1 MAISTESRFF
11 GLDLNQLKAD
21 VLKTWRRAPQWP
33 PLSWLR
39 PEQMLRLVPA
49 EGAPTVVWES
59 GQPVAKPGREPAFWA
74 VELPEHMVLRKT
86 VALPALDPQ
95 DCASAAELEVQA
107 ISPFAADDLLWG
119 YTELSRSSK
128 AVKLLVVLA
137 SRTQTEPYLQARVA
151 EQLHLQTLKG
161 QTKAES
167 LEQPEVWVFA
177 PERNPVVF
185 QGFGEHARYAWG
197 RKRLWWNVSGVALA
211 LLLLA
216 AIAGTP
222 TAQLRLR
229 AIEATHAYE
238 GMAAKTADVVA
249 KRESLIQSA
258 DKVAGLSELLAERI
272 DGVQVLSMLTKVLP
286 DDTALQSARI
296 QGSKVTISGLTE
308 NASALMQKLS
318 NQDGVK
324 DVRAP
329 SAATRMGG
337 GNKESF
343 TIELG
348 LDAKVFGPKTV
359 LEAEA
364 AAKQE
369 PVQPAAAAPAAE
381 GGSPAAPAP
390 TSPAATAPGAPAASP
405 GTDTRVQPKAS
416 VGGGKS
422 GPTLGGTKS
431 GPSLGGSKP
440 SSPPPAAEQGGKNP

>member
-21 VLKTWRRAPQWP
+21 ILKTWRRAPQWP

-39 PEQMLRLVPA
+39 PAQTLRLVPA

-59 GQPVAKPGREPAFWA
+59 GEPVLKPGREPVFWA
-74 VELPEHMVLRKT
+74 LELPEHMVLRKT

-128 AVKLLVVLA
+128 GVKLLVVLA
-137 SRTQTEPYLQARVA
+137 SRAQTEPYLQAQVA
-151 EQLHLQTLKG
+151 QQLHLQTLKG
-161 QTKAES
+161 QSKAES

-177 PERNPVVF
+177 PERRPVVF
-185 QGFGEHARYAWG
+185 QGFGEQARYALG
-197 RKRLWWNVSGVALA
+197 RKRLWWNVAGVALA
-211 LLLLA
+211 VLLLA
-216 AIAGTP
+216 AIAATP
-222 TAQLRLR
+222 TAQLRMR

-249 KRESLIQSA
+249 KRDTLIQSA

-272 DGVQVLSMLTKVLP
+272 DGVQVLSMLTNVLP

-318 NQDGVK
+318 NQEGVK

-359 LEAEA
+359 VEA
-364 AAKQE
+364 AAKPQPVE
-369 PVQPAAAAPAAE
+369 PAAGAPVGADAPPAPVAPAPVPAAADAPAA
-381 GGSPAAPAP
+381 GAVPDSAPRPASRA
-390 TSPAATAPGAPAASP
+390 
-405 GTDTRVQPKAS
+405 
-416 VGGGKS
+416 
-422 GPTLGGTKS
+422 TLGGSTK
-431 GPSLGGSKP
+431 PRASLGGSVT
-440 SSPPPAAEQGGKNP
+440 PPAEAGGKQP

>member
-405 GTDTRVQPKAS
+405 GTDTRVPPKAS

>member
-21 VLKTWRRAPQWP
+21 ILKTWRRAPQWP

-39 PEQMLRLVPA
+39 PAQMLRLVPA

-59 GQPVAKPGREPAFWA
+59 GEPVLKPGREPVFWA
-74 VELPEHMVLRKT
+74 LELPEHMVLRKT

-137 SRTQTEPYLQARVA
+137 SRAQTEPYLQAQVA
-151 EQLHLQTLKG
+151 QQLHLQTLKG
-161 QTKAES
+161 QSKAES

-177 PERNPVVF
+177 PERRPVVF
-185 QGFGEHARYAWG
+185 QGFGEQARYALG
-197 RKRLWWNVSGVALA
+197 RKRLWWNVAGVALA
-211 LLLLA
+211 VLLLA
-216 AIAGTP
+216 AIAATP
-222 TAQLRLR
+222 TAQLRMR

-238 GMAAKTADVVA
+238 GMVAKTADVVA
-249 KRESLIQSA
+249 KRDTLIQSA

-272 DGVQVLSMLTKVLP
+272 DGVQVLSMLTNVLP

-318 NQDGVK
+318 NQEGVK

-359 LEAEA
+359 VEA
-364 AAKQE
+364 AAKPQPVE
-369 PVQPAAAAPAAE
+369 PAAGAPVGADAPPAPVAPAPVPAAA
-381 GGSPAAPAP
+381 
-390 TSPAATAPGAPAASP
+390 GAPAAGAVPDSAP
-405 GTDTRVQPKAS
+405 RPAS
-416 VGGGKS
+416 RA
-422 GPTLGGTKS
+422 TLGGSTK
-431 GPSLGGSKP
+431 PRASLGGSVT
-440 SSPPPAAEQGGKNP
+440 PPAEAGGKQP

>member
-21 VLKTWRRAPQWP
+21 ILKTWRRAPKWP

-39 PEQMLRLVPA
+39 PAQMLRLVPA

-59 GQPVAKPGREPAFWA
+59 GEPVLKPGREPVFWA
-74 VELPEHMVLRKT
+74 LELPEHMVLRKT

-137 SRTQTEPYLQARVA
+137 SRAQTEPYLQAQVA
-151 EQLHLQTLKG
+151 QQLHLQTLKG
-161 QTKAES
+161 QSKAES

-177 PERNPVVF
+177 PERRPVVF
-185 QGFGEHARYAWG
+185 QGFGEQARYALG
-197 RKRLWWNVSGVALA
+197 RKRLWWNVAGVALA
-211 LLLLA
+211 VLLLA
-216 AIAGTP
+216 AIAATP
-222 TAQLRLR
+222 TAQLRMR

-238 GMAAKTADVVA
+238 GMAAKTADIVA
-249 KRESLIQSA
+249 KRDTLIQSA

-272 DGVQVLSMLTKVLP
+272 DGVQVLSMLTNVLP

-318 NQDGVK
+318 NQEGVK

-359 LEAEA
+359 VEA
-364 AAKQE
+364 AAKPQPVE
-369 PVQPAAAAPAAE
+369 PAAGAPVGADAPPAPVAPASVPAAAA
-381 GGSPAAPAP
+381 
-390 TSPAATAPGAPAASP
+390 GAPAAGAIPDSAP
-405 GTDTRVQPKAS
+405 RPAS
-416 VGGGKS
+416 RA
-422 GPTLGGTKS
+422 TLGGSTK
-431 GPSLGGSKP
+431 PRASLGGSVT
-440 SSPPPAAEQGGKNP
+440 PPAEAGGKQP

>member
-21 VLKTWRRAPQWP
+21 ILKTWRRAPQWP

-39 PEQMLRLVPA
+39 PAQTLRLVPA

-59 GQPVAKPGREPAFWA
+59 GEPVLKPGREPVFWA
-74 VELPEHMVLRKT
+74 LELPEHMVLRKT

-128 AVKLLVVLA
+128 GVKLLVVLA
-137 SRTQTEPYLQARVA
+137 SRAQTEPYLQAQVA
-151 EQLHLQTLKG
+151 QQLHLQTLKG
-161 QTKAES
+161 QSKAES

-177 PERNPVVF
+177 PERRPVVF
-185 QGFGEHARYAWG
+185 QGFGEQARYALG
-197 RKRLWWNVSGVALA
+197 RKRLWWNVAGVALA
-211 LLLLA
+211 VLLLA
-216 AIAGTP
+216 AIAATP
-222 TAQLRLR
+222 TAQLRMR

-249 KRESLIQSA
+249 KRDTLIQSA

-272 DGVQVLSMLTKVLP
+272 DGVQVLSMLTNVLP

-318 NQDGVK
+318 NQEGVK

-359 LEAEA
+359 VEA
-364 AAKQE
+364 AAKPQPVE
-369 PVQPAAAAPAAE
+369 PAAGAPVGADAPPAPVAPAPVPAAA
-381 GGSPAAPAP
+381 
-390 TSPAATAPGAPAASP
+390 GAPAAGAVPDSAP
-405 GTDTRVQPKAS
+405 RPAS
-416 VGGGKS
+416 RA
-422 GPTLGGTKS
+422 TLGGSTK
-431 GPSLGGSKP
+431 PRASLGGSVT
-440 SSPPPAAEQGGKNP
+440 PPAEAGGRQP

>member
-21 VLKTWRRAPQWP
+21 ILKTWRRAPQWP

-39 PEQMLRLVPA
+39 PAQMLRLVPA

-59 GQPVAKPGREPAFWA
+59 GEPVLKPGREPVFWA
-74 VELPEHMVLRKT
+74 LELPEHMVLRKT

-119 YTELSRSSK
+119 YTELSRSRK

-137 SRTQTEPYLQARVA
+137 SRAQTEPYLQAQVA
-151 EQLHLQTLKG
+151 QQLHLQTLKG
-161 QTKAES
+161 QSKAES

-177 PERNPVVF
+177 PERRPVVF
-185 QGFGEHARYAWG
+185 QGFGEQARYALG
-197 RKRLWWNVSGVALA
+197 RKRLWWNVAGVALA
-211 LLLLA
+211 VLLLA
-216 AIAGTP
+216 AIAATP
-222 TAQLRLR
+222 TAQLRMR

-249 KRESLIQSA
+249 KRDTLIQSA

-272 DGVQVLSMLTKVLP
+272 DGVQVLSMLTNVLP

-318 NQDGVK
+318 NQEGVK

-359 LEAEA
+359 VEA
-364 AAKQE
+364 AAKPQPVE
-369 PVQPAAAAPAAE
+369 PAAGAPVGADAPPAPVAPAPVPAAA
-381 GGSPAAPAP
+381 
-390 TSPAATAPGAPAASP
+390 GAPAAGAVPDSAP
-405 GTDTRVQPKAS
+405 RPAS
-416 VGGGKS
+416 RA
-422 GPTLGGTKS
+422 TLGGSTK
-431 GPSLGGSKP
+431 PRASLGGSVT
-440 SSPPPAAEQGGKNP
+440 PPAEAGGKQP

>member
-21 VLKTWRRAPQWP
+21 ILKTWRRAPQWP

-39 PEQMLRLVPA
+39 PAQMLRLVPA
-49 EGAPTVVWES
+49 EGVPTVVWES
-59 GQPVAKPGREPAFWA
+59 GEPVLKPGREPVFWA
-74 VELPEHMVLRKT
+74 LELPEHMVLRKT

-137 SRTQTEPYLQARVA
+137 SRAQTEPYLQAQVA
-151 EQLHLQTLKG
+151 QQLHLQTLKG
-161 QTKAES
+161 QSKAES

-177 PERNPVVF
+177 PERRPVVF
-185 QGFGEHARYAWG
+185 QGFGEQARYALG
-197 RKRLWWNVSGVALA
+197 RKRLWWNVAGVALA
-211 LLLLA
+211 VLLLA
-216 AIAGTP
+216 AIAATP
-222 TAQLRLR
+222 TAQLRMR

-249 KRESLIQSA
+249 KRDTLIQSA

-272 DGVQVLSMLTKVLP
+272 DGVQVLSMLTNVLP

-318 NQDGVK
+318 NQEGVK

-359 LEAEA
+359 VEA
-364 AAKQE
+364 AAKPQPVE
-369 PVQPAAAAPAAE
+369 PAAGAPVGADAPPAPVAPAPVPAAA
-381 GGSPAAPAP
+381 
-390 TSPAATAPGAPAASP
+390 GAPAAGAVPDSAP
-405 GTDTRVQPKAS
+405 RPAS
-416 VGGGKS
+416 RA
-422 GPTLGGTKS
+422 TLGGSTK
-431 GPSLGGSKP
+431 PRASLGGSVT
-440 SSPPPAAEQGGKNP
+440 PPAEAGGKQP

>member
-21 VLKTWRRAPQWP
+21 ILKTWRRAPQWP

-39 PEQMLRLVPA
+39 PAQMLRLVPA

-59 GQPVAKPGREPAFWA
+59 GEPVLKPGREPVFWA
-74 VELPEHMVLRKT
+74 LELPEHMVLRKT

-137 SRTQTEPYLQARVA
+137 SRSQTEPYLQAQVA
-151 EQLHLQTLKG
+151 QQLHLQTLKG
-161 QTKAES
+161 QSKAES

-177 PERNPVVF
+177 PERRPVVF
-185 QGFGEHARYAWG
+185 QGFGEQARYALG
-197 RKRLWWNVSGVALA
+197 RKRLWWNVAGVALA
-211 LLLLA
+211 VLLLA
-216 AIAGTP
+216 AIAATP
-222 TAQLRLR
+222 TAQLRMR

-249 KRESLIQSA
+249 KRDTLIQSA

-272 DGVQVLSMLTKVLP
+272 DGVQVLSMLTNVLP

-318 NQDGVK
+318 NQEGVK

-359 LEAEA
+359 VEA
-364 AAKQE
+364 AAKPQPVE
-369 PVQPAAAAPAAE
+369 PAAGAPVGADAPPAPVAPAPVPAAA
-381 GGSPAAPAP
+381 
-390 TSPAATAPGAPAASP
+390 GAPAAGAVPDSAP
-405 GTDTRVQPKAS
+405 RPAS
-416 VGGGKS
+416 RA
-422 GPTLGGTKS
+422 TLGGSTK
-431 GPSLGGSKP
+431 PRASLGGSVT
-440 SSPPPAAEQGGKNP
+440 PPAEAGGKQP

>member
-21 VLKTWRRAPQWP
+21 ILKTWRRAPQWP

-49 EGAPTVVWES
+49 EAAPTVVWES
-59 GQPVAKPGREPAFWA
+59 GAVVDRPGREPVFWA
-74 VELPEHMVLRKT
+74 VELPEQMVLRKT
-86 VALPALDPQ
+86 VTLPALDPQ

-137 SRTQTEPYLQARVA
+137 SRSQTEPYLQSRVA

-161 QTKAES
+161 QAKAES

-177 PERNPVVF
+177 PERSPVVF
-185 QGFGEHARYAWG
+185 QGFGEQARYAWG
-197 RKRLWWNVSGVALA
+197 RKRLWWNVGGLA
-211 LLLLA
+211 LVVLLA
-216 AIAGTP
+216 AAIAATP

-229 AIEATHAYE
+229 AIEAIHAYE
-238 GMAAKTADVVA
+238 GMAARTTDVVA
-249 KRESLIQSA
+249 KRESLMQSA
-258 DKVAGLSELLAERI
+258 DKVAGLAELLAERI
-272 DGVQVLSMLTKVLP
+272 DGVQVLSMLTNVLP

-343 TIELG
+343 TIELV

-359 LEAEA
+359 MEAEA
-364 AAKQE
+364 VAKPQPE
-369 PVQPAAAAPAAE
+369 TPAAASIPSSEVASPATSQVGQAPANQSAD
-381 GGSPAAPAP
+381 GSKP
-390 TSPAATAPGAPAASP
+390 
-405 GTDTRVQPKAS
+405 
-416 VGGGKS
+416 
-422 GPTLGGTKS
+422 GPTLGGTKR
-431 GPSLGGSKP
+431 GPTLGGSKP
-440 SSPPPAAEQGGKNP
+440 QTPPVSEPGGKQP

>member
-21 VLKTWRRAPQWP
+21 ILKTWRRAPQWP

-39 PEQMLRLVPA
+39 PAQMLRLVPA

-59 GQPVAKPGREPAFWA
+59 GEPVLKPGREPVFWA
-74 VELPEHMVLRKT
+74 LELPEHMVLRKT

-137 SRTQTEPYLQARVA
+137 SRAQTEPYLQAQVA
-151 EQLHLQTLKG
+151 QQLHLQTLKG
-161 QTKAES
+161 QSKAES

-177 PERNPVVF
+177 PERRPVVF
-185 QGFGEHARYAWG
+185 QGFGEQARYALG
-197 RKRLWWNVSGVALA
+197 RKRLWWNVAGVALA
-211 LLLLA
+211 VLLLA
-216 AIAGTP
+216 AIAATP
-222 TAQLRLR
+222 TAQLRMR

-249 KRESLIQSA
+249 KRDTLIQSA

-272 DGVQVLSMLTKVLP
+272 DGVQVLSMLTNVLP

-318 NQDGVK
+318 NQEGVK

-359 LEAEA
+359 VEA
-364 AAKQE
+364 AAKPQPVE
-369 PVQPAAAAPAAE
+369 PVAGAPVGADAPPAPVAPASVPAAAA
-381 GGSPAAPAP
+381 
-390 TSPAATAPGAPAASP
+390 GAPAAGAVPDSAP
-405 GTDTRVQPKAS
+405 RPAS
-416 VGGGKS
+416 RA
-422 GPTLGGTKS
+422 TLGGSTK
-431 GPSLGGSKP
+431 PRASLGGSVT
-440 SSPPPAAEQGGKNP
+440 PPAEAGGKQP

>member
-21 VLKTWRRAPQWP
+21 ILKTWRRAPQWP

-39 PEQMLRLVPA
+39 PAQMLRLVPA

-59 GQPVAKPGREPAFWA
+59 GEPVLKPGREPVFWA
-74 VELPEHMVLRKT
+74 LELPEHMVLRKT

-128 AVKLLVVLA
+128 GVKLLVVLA
-137 SRTQTEPYLQARVA
+137 SRAQTEPYLQAQVA
-151 EQLHLQTLKG
+151 QQLHLQTLKG
-161 QTKAES
+161 QSKAES

-177 PERNPVVF
+177 PERRPVVF
-185 QGFGEHARYAWG
+185 QGFGEQARYAWG
-197 RKRLWWNVSGVALA
+197 RKRLWWNVGGVALA
-211 LLLLA
+211 VLLVA
-216 AIAGTP
+216 AIAATP

-229 AIEATHAYE
+229 AIEAVHAYE
-238 GMAAKTADVVA
+238 GMAAKTTDVVA
-249 KRESLIQSA
+249 KREALIQSA
-258 DKVAGLSELLAERI
+258 DKVGGLSELLAERI
-272 DGVQVLSMLTKVLP
+272 DGVKVLSMLTNVLP

-318 NQDGVK
+318 NQEGVK

-359 LEAEA
+359 IEVEA
-364 AAKQE
+364 AAKQDPAQPAATE
-369 PVQPAAAAPAAE
+369 SAEGVPPVVPPPAPQGATPGAPVAAPAAAA
-381 GGSPAAPAP
+381 
-390 TSPAATAPGAPAASP
+390 
-405 GTDTRVQPKAS
+405 PKAS
-416 VGGGKS
+416 VGGGKP

-440 SSPPPAAEQGGKNP
+440 SSPPPATEPGGKKP

>member
-21 VLKTWRRAPQWP
+21 ILKTWRRAPQWP

-39 PEQMLRLVPA
+39 PEQTLRLVPA
-49 EGAPTVVWES
+49 EGVPTVVWES
-59 GQPVAKPGREPAFWA
+59 GEAVAKPGKEPAFWA

-86 VALPALDPQ
+86 VALPPLDPQ

-137 SRTQTEPYLQARVA
+137 SKAQTEPFLQARVA
-151 EQLHLQTLKG
+151 EQLQTATRQG
-161 QTKAES
+161 NGKADV
-167 LEQPEVWVFA
+167 LAQPEVWVFA
-177 PERNPVVF
+177 PERRPVVF
-185 QGFGEHARYAWG
+185 QGFGEQARYAWG
-197 RKRLWWNVSGVALA
+197 RKRLWWNMGGVVLA
-211 LLLLA
+211 VLLA
-216 AIAGTP
+216 GAIAATP

-229 AIEATHAYE
+229 AIEAVHAYE
-238 GMAAKTADVVA
+238 GMAAKTKDVVA
-249 KRESLIQSA
+249 KRETLMQSA
-258 DKVAGLSELLAERI
+258 DKVSGLAELLAERI
-272 DGVQVLSMLTKVLP
+272 DGVQVLSMLTSVLP
-286 DDTALQSARI
+286 DDSALQLARI

-337 GNKESF
+337 SSKENF

-359 LEAEA
+359 AEAEA
-364 AAKQE
+364 AAKPQPAE
-369 PVQPAAAAPAAE
+369 PAAAAPAGADAAPASAGAAPSAPPAAAAPAA
-381 GGSPAAPAP
+381 GAAADAAPR
-390 TSPAATAPGAPAASP
+390 PASRA
-405 GTDTRVQPKAS
+405 
-416 VGGGKS
+416 
-422 GPTLGGTKS
+422 TLGG
-431 GPSLGGSKP
+431 GAQPRASLGGSVTSP
-440 SSPPPAAEQGGKNP
+440 SDAGGKKP

>member
-21 VLKTWRRAPQWP
+21 ILKTWRRAPQWP

-39 PEQMLRLVPA
+39 PAQMLRLVPA

-59 GQPVAKPGREPAFWA
+59 GEPVLKPGREPVFWA
-74 VELPEHMVLRKT
+74 LELPEHMVLRKT

-137 SRTQTEPYLQARVA
+137 SRAQTEPYLQAQVA
-151 EQLHLQTLKG
+151 QQLHLQTLKG
-161 QTKAES
+161 QSKAES

-177 PERNPVVF
+177 PERRPVVF
-185 QGFGEHARYAWG
+185 QGFGEQARYALG
-197 RKRLWWNVSGVALA
+197 RKRLWWNVAGVELA
-211 LLLLA
+211 VLLLA
-216 AIAGTP
+216 AIAATP
-222 TAQLRLR
+222 TAQLRMR

-249 KRESLIQSA
+249 KRDTLIQSA

-272 DGVQVLSMLTKVLP
+272 DGVQVLSMLTNVLP

-318 NQDGVK
+318 NQEGVK

-359 LEAEA
+359 VEA
-364 AAKQE
+364 AAKPQPVE
-369 PVQPAAAAPAAE
+369 PAAGAPVGADAPPAPVAPAPVPAAA
-381 GGSPAAPAP
+381 
-390 TSPAATAPGAPAASP
+390 GAPAAGAVPDSAP
-405 GTDTRVQPKAS
+405 RPAS
-416 VGGGKS
+416 RA
-422 GPTLGGTKS
+422 TLGGSTK
-431 GPSLGGSKP
+431 PRASLGGSVT
-440 SSPPPAAEQGGKNP
+440 PPAEAGGKQP

>member
-21 VLKTWRRAPQWP
+21 ILKTWRRAPQWP

-39 PEQMLRLVPA
+39 PAQMLRLVPA

-59 GQPVAKPGREPAFWA
+59 GEPVLKPGREPVFWA
-74 VELPEHMVLRKT
+74 LELPEHMVLRKT

-137 SRTQTEPYLQARVA
+137 SRAQTEPYLQAQVA
-151 EQLHLQTLKG
+151 QQLHLQTLKG
-161 QTKAES
+161 QSKAES

-177 PERNPVVF
+177 PERRPVVF
-185 QGFGEHARYAWG
+185 QGFGEQARYALG
-197 RKRLWWNVSGVALA
+197 RKRLWWNVAGVALA
-211 LLLLA
+211 VLLLA
-216 AIAGTP
+216 AIAATP
-222 TAQLRLR
+222 TAQLRMR

-249 KRESLIQSA
+249 KRDTLIQSA

-272 DGVQVLSMLTKVLP
+272 DGVQVLSMLTNVLP

-318 NQDGVK
+318 NQEGVK

-359 LEAEA
+359 VEA
-364 AAKQE
+364 AAKPQPVE
-369 PVQPAAAAPAAE
+369 PAAGAPVGADAPPAPVAPAPVPAAA
-381 GGSPAAPAP
+381 
-390 TSPAATAPGAPAASP
+390 GAPAAGAVPDSAP
-405 GTDTRVQPKAS
+405 RPAS
-416 VGGGKS
+416 RA
-422 GPTLGGTKS
+422 TLGGSTK
-431 GPSLGGSKP
+431 PRASLGGSVT
-440 SSPPPAAEQGGKNP
+440 PPAEAGGKQP